1 MMTRRYVRAIIQ
13 LSTATVIGILLLFLL
28 DSRFRV
34 LPASVHTFLPAHH
47 AGLVIT
53 DVTVKTCSTVNLLTS
68 CKSPGE
74 TWHRIEKDLYLGT
87 GWVSSGYVF
96 VERKKEEDL
105 LPDDKIVVD
114 LAVSRLVPTNG
125 AKDEAGE
132 QWESRPA
139 GIWIKRSGRRHAS
152 DSNQAVTSVDVLF
165 GPDAVEPRKGW
176 EIKDTALLLDS
187 AGEKQGAR
195 LSIRRGKPAPIT
207 KTIPRINENG
217 KFKILQVADLHLSTG
232 VGVCRDAFPENHGPC
247 EADTRTLEF
256 IGKIL
261 DDEKP
266 DLVVLSGD
274 QVNGDTAPDA
284 QTAIFKFAE
293 LFIKRKIPYAT
304 IFGNHDDEKTLSR
317 AAQMDHFIYR
327 YSSGWS
333 GQRSLPPGP
342 KPLPIVGNAR
352 DFPPAD
358 EISGVGNYY
367 VEILARGSSKH
378 SALTLYLLDTHAYT
392 PDERKYEGYDWLKQN
407 QIDWFKSTAQ
417 GLKKAHREY
426 TKVHMDLAFIHIP
439 LPEYVSENMTFIG
452 EAREGVTAPAFN
464 SGFRDALVE
473 EGVLMVSCGHD
484 HANDYCGLSMQKD
497 HPALWMCYGGGSG
510 FGGYGGYGG
519 YHRRVRLFDIDMN
532 EARVTTYKRLEYGE
546 TEKRID
552 EQIIVEGGK
561 VVAPIR

>member
-1 MMTRRYVRAIIQ
+1 MRAIIQ

-317 AAQMDHFIYR
+317 AAQMDLIE
-327 YSSGWS
+327 
-333 GQRSLPPGP
+333 SLPYSISEAGP
-342 KPLPIVGNAR
+342 E
-352 DFPPAD
+352 

-473 EGVLMVSCGHD
+473 EGVLMVSCGQYVPFCISPHYT
-484 HANDYCGLSMQKD
+484 ANL
-497 HPALWMCYGGGSG
+497 
-510 FGGYGGYGG
+510 
-519 YHRRVRLFDIDMN
+519 
-532 EARVTTYKRLEYGE
+532 
-546 TEKRID
+546 
-552 EQIIVEGGK
+552 
-561 VVAPIR
+561 